1 MRFGTTFFSNQLVDL
16 FAYELPMFLTKFNSD
31 VFDNTEFIGNLPLD
45 SEESNSES
53 FNTIIKK
60 NSNSILVYNFHNL
73 MFNNRFFVF
82 VVGSMSVSCNF
93 TINSISELYP
103 NAGWLERELSEL
115 HGLLF
120 MNKKD
125 TRNLMLQYGDLSA
138 PLRKSSPSIGLR
150 ELFYD
155 ALLDKVI
162 STSNTLAV

>member
-16 FAYELPMFLTKFNSD
+16 FAYELPMFLTKSNSD
-31 VFDNTEFIGNLPLD
+31 VFDNTEFVENLLVD
-45 SEESNSES
+45 SEENNSDS

-103 NAGWLERELSEL
+103 NAG
-115 HGLLF
+115 
-120 MNKKD
+120 
-125 TRNLMLQYGDLSA
+125 
-138 PLRKSSPSIGLR
+138 
-150 ELFYD
+150 
-155 ALLDKVI
+155 
-162 STSNTLAV
+162 